1 MKYIIMCAGEGK
13 RWGNYKGVPKHL
25 IEINGETLIGRT
37 TRMLKEYNVDYVI
50 TTSDKRYKKYGK
62 TIPQSYNDC
71 EIDRFEDIG
80 EKEICYLYGDVYYTD
95 YALNIIIN
103 TPTNGILFFGSDQEI
118 FGIKI
123 VNKDLFMEH
132 KNIVKQLFLEG
143 KIWRSI
149 GWEVYR
155 SLNEI
160 PLEEHQIKDNFV
172 LIQDW
177 TDDIDFPSDYEKFV
191 NRFKGGNMVKVEVTE
206 DFTLERFGELKN
218 IIRAGVNTQG
228 RLYKGDVF
236 ECSKDLA
243 DYLLGGNKLEKAFV
257 KVIELIPE
265 KEVETEP
272 IVEPIEE
279 EPATE
284 PKKTKKKSKK

>member
-50 TTSDKRYKKYGK
+50 TTSDKRYKKYGE

-80 EKEICYLYGDVYYTD
+80 ENEICYLYGDVYYTE
-95 YALNIIIN
+95 YALNKIIN
-103 TPTNGILFFGSDQEI
+103 TPTDNILFFGSDQEI
-118 FGIKI
+118 FGIKV
-123 VNKDLFMEH
+123 VNKDLFMKH

-160 PLEEHQIKDNFV
+160 PLEEHKITDNFI
-172 LIQDW
+172 LIEDL
-177 TDDIDFPSDYEKFV
+177 TDDIDMPSDYEKFV
-191 NRFKGGNMVKVEVTE
+191 NRFKGGNMIKVEVIE
-206 DFTLERFGELKN
+206 EFTLERFDELKN
-218 IIRAGVNTQG
+218 IQRKGNDVKG
-228 RLYKGDVF
+228 RLFTGDEF
-236 ECSKDLA
+236 ECTKELA
-243 DYLLGGNKLEKAFV
+243 DYLLGGNALKRPFIKIIEV
-257 KVIELIPE
+257 KPE
-265 KEVETEP
+265 KKTEPETEAP
-272 IVEPIEE
+272 SEIS
-279 EPATE
+279 TE
-284 PKKTKKKSKK
+284 PKKKRKSKK